1 MIQELKSELES
12 LKRAFESPLSYLFD
26 YFKSLSSKIDLAAET
41 CKNKNGL
48 EINDSKYKKINDIRT
63 NMINQIQS
71 YENECYLNLKK
82 DTDFAQAIKKGFDL
96 IELKLREF
104 ELNFSNER
112 FIDKFNA
119 LIENVILKLHR
130 KLFLKKTF
138 LFVQKCNGF
147 EDNNFGKLIIVT
159 NDYLSEECLDYINE

>member
-1 MIQELKSELES
+1 MIQELKTEIES

-41 CKNKNGL
+41 CKNNL
-48 EINDSKYKKINDIRT
+48 DINDLKYKKINEIRT

-82 DTDFAQAIKKGFDL
+82 DTDFIQAIKKGFDL
-96 IELKLREF
+96 IELKLKEF
-104 ELNFSNER
+104 ELNFRSER
-112 FIDKFNA
+112 FIDKFNQ

-147 EDNNFGKLIIVT
+147 EDNNFGKLIIVS
-159 NDYLSEECLDYINE
+159 NDYLSENCLDYINE

>member
-1 MIQELKSELES
+1 MIQELKTEIES

-41 CKNKNGL
+41 CKNNL
-48 EINDSKYKKINDIRT
+48 DINDLKYKKINEIRT

-82 DTDFAQAIKKGFDL
+82 DADFAQAIKKGFDL
-96 IELKLREF
+96 IELKLKEF
-104 ELNFSNER
+104 ELNFRSER
-112 FIDKFNA
+112 FIDKSNQ

-147 EDNNFGKLIIVT
+147 EDNNFGKLIIVS
-159 NDYLSEECLDYINE
+159 NDYLSENCLDYIYE

>member
-1 MIQELKSELES
+1 MIQELKTEIES

-41 CKNKNGL
+41 CKNNL
-48 EINDSKYKKINDIRT
+48 DINDLKYKKINEIQT

-82 DTDFAQAIKKGFDL
+82 DTDFVQAIKKGFDL
-96 IELKLREF
+96 IELKLKEF
-104 ELNFSNER
+104 ELNFRSER
-112 FIDKFNA
+112 FIDKFNQ

-147 EDNNFGKLIIVT
+147 EDNNFGKLIIVS
-159 NDYLSEECLDYINE
+159 NDYLSENCLDYINE